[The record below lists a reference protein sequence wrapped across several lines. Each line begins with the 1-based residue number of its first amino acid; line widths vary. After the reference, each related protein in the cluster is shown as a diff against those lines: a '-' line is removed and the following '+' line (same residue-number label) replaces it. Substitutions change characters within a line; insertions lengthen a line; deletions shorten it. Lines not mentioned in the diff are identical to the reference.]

1 MGNHK
6 TLSESIKDVI
16 LIHGVD
22 IVKDS
27 RLSNILDDV
36 ASFDEVPAAKT
47 VLRTILKN
55 GYGARLLEKGQGVP
69 EWRLRVSA
77 FSQEI
82 TNNYGY
88 QQEIVNYLFESI
100 VYGLGWTNSLPAYK
114 VRKITQIETK
124 KNTDKYAIS
133 DLKGELT
140 KLRKEYLQLLKK
152 LLVVPAKT
160 SAYYPASAL
169 TQLELVEG
177 KIQLLCAALKINDGD
192 WCQKEKE
199 KVLETYYKDTS
210 SLKKKAYSKAA
221 IATIVAVIGGSTGLY
236 YVNSMDDMENYN
248 NAIQKGDTF
257 MSSGLYSQAVS
268 NYKEAY
274 TNYDAFN
281 SSGYKH
287 DAYQKM
293 ETAVNMLI
301 EKGNHDNDALLDA
314 YNSVKTLLQLELTSS
329 ERDAAQDQLT
339 YIETEIVKRVENGKN
354 TLVLNVSANNGKLND
369 EGKILLN
376 ELLKLSPEDYWLNFI
391 NNKEQ

>member
-6 TLSESIKDVI
+6 NLPESIKDVI
-16 LIHGVD
+16 LLHGVD

-27 RLSNILDDV
+27 RLSNILNDV
-36 ASFDEVPAAKT
+36 ASFEELPAAKT

-55 GYGARLLEKGQGVP
+55 GYGARLLEKGQGVT

-77 FSQEI
+77 YSLEI
-82 TNNYGY
+82 TNKYGY

-100 VYGLGWTNSLPAYK
+100 AYGLGWINSMPSYE
-114 VRKITQIETK
+114 VRGIAQK
-124 KNTDKYAIS
+124 KTEKGMDKYAIS
-133 DLKGELT
+133 DLKGELNN
-140 KLRKEYLQLLKK
+140 LRKEYLQLLKK

-169 TQLELVEG
+169 TQLELIEG
-177 KIQLLCAALKINDGD
+177 KIQLLCAAMKINDD
-192 WCQKEKE
+192 NWCQKEKK
-199 KVLETYYKDTS
+199 KVLETHYKDTS

-221 IATIVAVIGGSTGLY
+221 IATIVALVSGGTGLY
-236 YVNSMDDMENYN
+236 YVNSMDDIENFN
-248 NAIQKGDTF
+248 HAIQKGDTF
-257 MSSGLYSQAVS
+257 MSSGLYGQAVS

-301 EKGNHDNDALLDA
+301 EKGNHDNEALLDA
-314 YNSVKTLLQLELTSS
+314 YNSVKTVLQLELTPS
-329 ERDAAQDQLT
+329 ERETVQDKLSL
-339 YIETEIVKRVENGKN
+339 IETEIEKRVDNGKN
-354 TLVLNVSANNGKLND
+354 TLVLNISANNGKLND

-391 NNKEQ
+391 NSKEQ